1 MFLNA
6 FFVFIICINS
16 LDITKGHLYQ
26 YDPNV
31 DIRNYL
37 KVVRINDE
45 PDTQP
50 AAEEVK
56 TGYISPYNISE
67 VAIYEPIGPTATVS
81 PSSSSFRAFED
92 YTFYNSY
99 PNYLNRGKGDAEA
112 VLRGYTCWDT
122 YTAKLKSNQCKASC
136 KYAYT
141 SVCQQRQC
149 PKPMVSR
156 AVKLCI
162 YLCAAEFE

>member
-1 MFLNA
+1 MD
-6 FFVFIICINS
+6 NS
-16 LDITKGHLYQ
+16 TDDAYYT
-26 YDPNV
+26 
-31 DIRNYL
+31 
-37 KVVRINDE
+37 VRANMPRLARIAWHHYYYHYISLQ
-45 PDTQP
+45 QP

-56 TGYISPYNISE
+56 TDYISSDNISE

-81 PSSSSFRAFED
+81 PNSSSFRAFED

-99 PNYLNRGKGDAEA
+99 PNYLNRGKGDGEA

-149 PKPMVSR
+149 PKPMVTR
-156 AVKLCI
+156 AVTLCI